1 LRFED
6 LEVWK
11 RAARI
16 SADLYRHFSTVKD
29 FGFRDQITRAGLS
42 ISSNIAEGY
51 ERASDKELANFL
63 NYAKG
68 SAGELRSQIYIGMEI
83 GYIATDKGKI
93 WINEIRE
100 ISKMLHGLINKI
112 RKGTGK

>member
-1 LRFED
+1 MS
-6 LEVWK
+6 V
-11 RAARI
+11 
-16 SADLYRHFSTVKD
+16 DLYRHFSEIKD
-29 FGFRDQITRAGLS
+29 YGFRDQIARAGLS

-51 ERASDKELANFL
+51 ERSSDKELANFL

-83 GYIATDKGKI
+83 GYIAADKGKI
-93 WINEIRE
+93 WINEIQE
-100 ISKMLHGLINKI
+100 ISKMLHGLIQKI